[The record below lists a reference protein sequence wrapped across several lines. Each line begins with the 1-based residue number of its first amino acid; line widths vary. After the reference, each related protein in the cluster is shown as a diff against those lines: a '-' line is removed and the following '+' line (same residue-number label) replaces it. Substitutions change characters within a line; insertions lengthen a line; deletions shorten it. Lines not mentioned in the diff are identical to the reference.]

1 MHDARGTGS
10 KTGGQMQLTI
20 LSAEILKS
28 QIGAKLDISISC
40 NISELPN
47 YHCNLILT
55 QKNQDLGPIG
65 FLKFDSKRP
74 LASAVISLK
83 EEDFQDISKLLE
95 NSPPRSASIFLYTE
109 SYNEDA
115 IISRSM
121 SGEASTVDIHDLSW
135 RYPLI

>member
-1 MHDARGTGS
+1 MRDALGPGS
-10 KTGGQMQLTI
+10 KVGGQMQLTI
-20 LSAEILKS
+20 LSAEMLKS
-28 QIGAKLDISISC
+28 QLGAKLDISISC

-74 LASAVISLK
+74 LANAVISLK
-83 EEDFQDISKLLE
+83 KDDFGDISKLLKT
-95 NSPPRSASIFLYTE
+95 SPPRSASIFLYTE
-109 SYNEDA
+109 IYNEDA

-121 SGEASTVDIHDLSW
+121 SGEASTVDINDLSW

>member
-1 MHDARGTGS
+1 MRDALSSNSRV
-10 KTGGQMQLTI
+10 GGQMQLTI

-28 QIGAKLDISISC
+28 QLGAKLDISISC

-47 YHCNLILT
+47 YHCNLIFT
-55 QKNQDLGPIG
+55 QRNQELGPIG

-83 EEDFQDISKLLE
+83 EDDFNDISELLKT
-95 NSPPRSASIFLYTE
+95 SPPRSASIFLYTE
-109 SYNEDA
+109 IYNEDA

-121 SGEASTVDIHDLSW
+121 SGETSTVDIIDLSW

>member
-1 MHDARGTGS
+1 MRDAAGANPRV
-10 KTGGQMQLTI
+10 GGQMQLTI

-28 QIGAKLDISISC
+28 QLGAKLDISISC

-47 YHCNLILT
+47 YHCNLIFT
-55 QKNQDLGPIG
+55 QRNQEIGPIG

-83 EEDFQDISKLLE
+83 EDDFDDISELLKT
-95 NSPPRSASIFLYTE
+95 SPPRSASIFLYTE
-109 SYNEDA
+109 IYNEDA

-121 SGEASTVDIHDLSW
+121 SGETSTVDINDLSW

>member
-10 KTGGQMQLTI
+10 KAGGQMQLTI

-55 QKNQDLGPIG
+55 EKNQDLGPVG

-83 EEDFQDISKLLE
+83 EDDFHDISKLLKT
-95 NSPPRSASIFLYTE
+95 SPPRSASIFLYTE

-115 IISRSM
+115 VISRSM
-121 SGEASTVDIHDLSW
+121 SGEASTVDIYDLSW

>member
-1 MHDARGTGS
+1 MHDTRGTGS
-10 KTGGQMQLTI
+10 KAGGQMQLTI

-55 QKNQDLGPIG
+55 EKNQDLGPIG

-83 EEDFQDISKLLE
+83 EDDFQDISKLLKT
-95 NSPPRSASIFLYTE
+95 SPPRSASIFLYTE

>member
-1 MHDARGTGS
+1 MRDAAGANPRV
-10 KTGGQMQLTI
+10 GGQMQLTI

-28 QIGAKLDISISC
+28 QLGAKLDISISC

-47 YHCNLILT
+47 YHCNLIFT
-55 QKNQDLGPIG
+55 QRNQELGPIG
-65 FLKFDSKRP
+65 FLKFESKRP

-83 EEDFQDISKLLE
+83 EDDFDDISKLLKT
-95 NSPPRSASIFLYTE
+95 SPPRSASIFLYTE
-109 SYNEDA
+109 IYNEDA

-121 SGEASTVDIHDLSW
+121 SGETSTVDIIDLSW

>member
-10 KTGGQMQLTI
+10 KAGGQMQLTI

-55 QKNQDLGPIG
+55 EKNQDLGPIG

>member
-10 KTGGQMQLTI
+10 KAGGQMQLTI

-55 QKNQDLGPIG
+55 EKNQDLGPIG
-65 FLKFDSKRP
+65 FLTFDSKRP

-83 EEDFQDISKLLE
+83 EDDFQDISKLLKT
-95 NSPPRSASIFLYTE
+95 SPPRSASIFLYTE

-121 SGEASTVDIHDLSW
+121 SGEASTVEIYDLSW

>member
-1 MHDARGTGS
+1 MRDALSSNSRV
-10 KTGGQMQLTI
+10 GGQMQLTI

-28 QIGAKLDISISC
+28 QLGAKLDISISC

-47 YHCNLILT
+47 YHCNLIFT
-55 QKNQDLGPIG
+55 QRNQELGPIG

-83 EEDFQDISKLLE
+83 ENDFDDISELLKT
-95 NSPPRSASIFLYTE
+95 SPPRSASIFLYTE
-109 SYNEDA
+109 IYNEDA
-115 IISRSM
+115 IISCSM
-121 SGEASTVDIHDLSW
+121 SGETSTVDINDLSW

>member
-10 KTGGQMQLTI
+10 KAGGQMQLTI

-74 LASAVISLK
+74 LANAVISLR
-83 EEDFQDISKLLE
+83 EDDFQDISKLLKT
-95 NSPPRSASIFLYTE
+95 SPPRSASIFLYTE

-121 SGEASTVDIHDLSW
+121 SGEASTVEIYDLSW

>member
-1 MHDARGTGS
+1 MRDALGPGA
-10 KTGGQMQLTI
+10 KVGGQMQLTI
-20 LSAEILKS
+20 LSAEMLKS
-28 QIGAKLDISISC
+28 QMGAKLDISISC

-55 QKNQDLGPIG
+55 EKNQDLGPIG

-74 LASAVISLK
+74 LASAVIRLK
-83 EEDFQDISKLLE
+83 EDDFKDISELLKT
-95 NSPPRSASIFLYTE
+95 SPPRSASIFLYTE

-121 SGEASTVDIHDLSW
+121 SGEASTVDINDLSW

>member
-1 MHDARGTGS
+1 MRDAAGANPRV
-10 KTGGQMQLTI
+10 GGQMQLTI

-28 QIGAKLDISISC
+28 QLGAKLDISISC

-47 YHCNLILT
+47 YHCNLIFT
-55 QKNQDLGPIG
+55 QRNQELGPIG
-65 FLKFDSKRP
+65 FLKFESKRP

-83 EEDFQDISKLLE
+83 EDDFDDISKLLKT
-95 NSPPRSASIFLYTE
+95 SPPRSASIFLYTE
-109 SYNEDA
+109 IYNEDA

-121 SGEASTVDIHDLSW
+121 SGETSTVDINDLSW

>member
-1 MHDARGTGS
+1 MRDALGSGS
-10 KTGGQMQLTI
+10 KAGGQMQLTI

-47 YHCNLILT
+47 YHCNLIFT

-65 FLKFDSKRP
+65 FLKFDNKRP
-74 LASAVISLK
+74 LASAIISLK
-83 EEDFQDISKLLE
+83 EDDFEDISKLLKT
-95 NSPPRSASIFLYTE
+95 SPPRSASIFLYTE
-109 SYNEDA
+109 IYNEDA

-121 SGEASTVDIHDLSW
+121 SGEASTVDINDLSW
-135 RYPLI
+135 RYPII

>member
-40 NISELPN
+40 NISELPK

-55 QKNQDLGPIG
+55 KKNQDLGPIG

-83 EEDFQDISKLLE
+83 EDDFQDISKLLKTP
-95 NSPPRSASIFLYTE
+95 PPRSASIFIYTE

-121 SGEASTVDIHDLSW
+121 SGEASTVEIYDLSW

>member
-1 MHDARGTGS
+1 MHNASGRGS
-10 KTGGQMQLTI
+10 KPGGQMQLTI
-20 LSAEILKS
+20 LSAEMLKS
-28 QIGAKLDISISC
+28 QMGAKLDISISC

-65 FLKFDSKRP
+65 FLKFNSKRP
-74 LASAVISLK
+74 LASAVICLK
-83 EEDFQDISKLLE
+83 EGDFEDISELLKT
-95 NSPPRSASIFLYTE
+95 SPPRSASIFLSTE
-109 SYNEDA
+109 TYNEDA

-121 SGEASTVDIHDLSW
+121 SGEASTVDINDLSW

>member
-10 KTGGQMQLTI
+10 KAGGQMQLTI

-95 NSPPRSASIFLYTE
+95 TSPPRSASIFLYTE

>member
-1 MHDARGTGS
+1 MRDAPGS
-10 KTGGQMQLTI
+10 NLRVGGQMQLTI

-28 QIGAKLDISISC
+28 QLGAKLDISISC

-47 YHCNLILT
+47 YHCNLIFT
-55 QKNQDLGPIG
+55 QRNQELGPIG

-83 EEDFQDISKLLE
+83 EEDFIDISKLLKT
-95 NSPPRSASIFLYTE
+95 SPPRSASIFLYTE
-109 SYNEDA
+109 IYNEDA

-121 SGEASTVDIHDLSW
+121 SGETSTVDINDLSW

>member
-1 MHDARGTGS
+1 MHNASGPGS
-10 KTGGQMQLTI
+10 KPGGQMQLTI
-20 LSAEILKS
+20 LSAEMLKS
-28 QIGAKLDISISC
+28 QMGAKLDISISC

-55 QKNQDLGPIG
+55 QKDQDLGPIG
-65 FLKFDSKRP
+65 FLKFNGKRP
-74 LASAVISLK
+74 LASAVICLEK
-83 EEDFQDISKLLE
+83 DDFEDISKLLK

-109 SYNEDA
+109 TYNEDA

-121 SGEASTVDIHDLSW
+121 SGEASTVDINDLSW

>member
-1 MHDARGTGS
+1 MHNASGPGS
-10 KTGGQMQLTI
+10 KPGGQMQLTI
-20 LSAEILKS
+20 LSAEMLKS
-28 QIGAKLDISISC
+28 QMGAKLDISISC

-55 QKNQDLGPIG
+55 QKDQDLGPIG
-65 FLKFDSKRP
+65 FLKFNSKRP

-83 EEDFQDISKLLE
+83 EDDFEDISELLK

-109 SYNEDA
+109 TYNEDA

-121 SGEASTVDIHDLSW
+121 SGEASTVDIKDLSW

>member
-1 MHDARGTGS
+1 MRDASGTGS
-10 KTGGQMQLTI
+10 RIGGQMQLTI

-28 QIGAKLDISISC
+28 QIGAKVDISISC

-65 FLKFDSKRP
+65 FLQFDSKRP

-83 EEDFQDISKLLE
+83 EDDFKDISELLKT
-95 NSPPRSASIFLYTE
+95 SPPRSASIFLYTE
-109 SYNEDA
+109 VYNEDA

-121 SGEASTVDIHDLSW
+121 SGEASTVDINDLSW

>member
-10 KTGGQMQLTI
+10 KAGGQMQLTI

-55 QKNQDLGPIG
+55 EKNQDLGPIG

-83 EEDFQDISKLLE
+83 EDDFQDISKLLKS
-95 NSPPRSASIFLYTE
+95 SPPRSASIFLYTE

>member
-1 MHDARGTGS
+1 MRDALSSNSRV
-10 KTGGQMQLTI
+10 GGQMQLTI

-28 QIGAKLDISISC
+28 QLGAKLDISISC

-47 YHCNLILT
+47 YHCNLIFT
-55 QKNQDLGPIG
+55 QRNQELGPIG

-83 EEDFQDISKLLE
+83 EEDFTDISKLLKT
-95 NSPPRSASIFLYTE
+95 SPPRSASIFLYTE
-109 SYNEDA
+109 IYNEDA

-121 SGEASTVDIHDLSW
+121 SGETSTVDINDLSW

>member
-1 MHDARGTGS
+1 MRDAAGANPRV
-10 KTGGQMQLTI
+10 GGQMQLTI

-28 QIGAKLDISISC
+28 QLGAKLNISISC

-47 YHCNLILT
+47 YHCNLIFT
-55 QKNQDLGPIG
+55 QRNQEIGPIG

-83 EEDFQDISKLLE
+83 EDDFDDISELLKT
-95 NSPPRSASIFLYTE
+95 SPPRSASIFLYTE
-109 SYNEDA
+109 IYNEDA

-121 SGEASTVDIHDLSW
+121 SGETSTVDINDLSW

>member
-1 MHDARGTGS
+1 MRDALGPGS
-10 KTGGQMQLTI
+10 KVGGQMQLTI
-20 LSAEILKS
+20 LSAEMLKS
-28 QIGAKLDISISC
+28 QLGVKLDISISC

-83 EEDFQDISKLLE
+83 EDDFDDISKLLKT
-95 NSPPRSASIFLYTE
+95 SPPRSASIFLYTE
-109 SYNEDA
+109 IYHEDA

>member
-1 MHDARGTGS
+1 MHNASGSGS
-10 KTGGQMQLTI
+10 KPGGQMQLTI
-20 LSAEILKS
+20 LSAEMLKS
-28 QIGAKLDISISC
+28 QMGAKLDISISC

-55 QKNQDLGPIG
+55 QKNQALGPIG
-65 FLKFDSKRP
+65 FLKFNSKRP
-74 LASAVISLK
+74 LASAVIFLK
-83 EEDFQDISKLLE
+83 EDDFEDISQLLK

-109 SYNEDA
+109 TYNEDA

-121 SGEASTVDIHDLSW
+121 SGEASTVDINDLSW

>member
-1 MHDARGTGS
+1 MHDARGRGS
-10 KTGGQMQLTI
+10 KAGGQMQLTI
-20 LSAEILKS
+20 LSAEMLKS

-65 FLKFDSKRP
+65 FLKFDCKRP

-83 EEDFQDISKLLE
+83 EDDFQDISKLLE
-95 NSPPRSASIFLYTE
+95 TSPPRSASIFLYTE

-121 SGEASTVDIHDLSW
+121 SGEASTVDINDLSW

>member
-1 MHDARGTGS
+1 MHNASGPGS
-10 KTGGQMQLTI
+10 KPGGQMQLTI
-20 LSAEILKS
+20 LSAEMLKS
-28 QIGAKLDISISC
+28 QMGAKLDISISC

-121 SGEASTVDIHDLSW
+121 SGEASTVDIKDLSW

>member
-1 MHDARGTGS
+1 MHNASGPGS
-10 KTGGQMQLTI
+10 KPGGQMQLTI
-20 LSAEILKS
+20 LSAEMLKS
-28 QIGAKLDISISC
+28 QMGAKLDISISC

-55 QKNQDLGPIG
+55 QKDQDLGPIG
-65 FLKFDSKRP
+65 FLKFNGKRP
-74 LASAVISLK
+74 LASAVICLK
-83 EEDFQDISKLLE
+83 ESDFEDISELLK

-109 SYNEDA
+109 TYNEDA

-121 SGEASTVDIHDLSW
+121 SGEASTVDINDLSW

>member
-1 MHDARGTGS
+1 MRDATGANPRV
-10 KTGGQMQLTI
+10 GGQMQLTI

-28 QIGAKLDISISC
+28 QLGAKLDISISC

-47 YHCNLILT
+47 YHCNLIFT
-55 QKNQDLGPIG
+55 QRNQELGPIG

-83 EEDFQDISKLLE
+83 EDDFDDISELLKT
-95 NSPPRSASIFLYTE
+95 SPPRSASIFLYTE
-109 SYNEDA
+109 IYNEDA

-121 SGEASTVDIHDLSW
+121 SGETSTVDIIDLSW

>member
-1 MHDARGTGS
+1 MRDATGANPRV
-10 KTGGQMQLTI
+10 GGQMQLTI

-28 QIGAKLDISISC
+28 QLGAKLDISISC

-47 YHCNLILT
+47 YHCNLIFT
-55 QKNQDLGPIG
+55 QRNQELGPIG

-83 EEDFQDISKLLE
+83 EDDFNDISELLKT
-95 NSPPRSASIFLYTE
+95 SPPRSASIFLYTE
-109 SYNEDA
+109 IYNEDA

-121 SGEASTVDIHDLSW
+121 SGETSTVDINDLSW

>member
-1 MHDARGTGS
+1 MRDARSTGS
-10 KTGGQMQLTI
+10 KAGGQMQLTI
-20 LSAEILKS
+20 LSAEVLKS

-55 QKNQDLGPIG
+55 KKNQDLGPIG
-65 FLKFDSKRP
+65 FLRFDSKRP

-83 EEDFQDISKLLE
+83 EDDFEDISALLKT
-95 NSPPRSASIFLYTE
+95 SPPRSASIFLYTE
-109 SYNEDA
+109 SYEDA

-121 SGEASTVDIHDLSW
+121 SGEASTVDIKDLSW

>member
-1 MHDARGTGS
+1 MRDALSSNSRV
-10 KTGGQMQLTI
+10 GGQMQLTI

-28 QIGAKLDISISC
+28 QLGAKLDISISC

-47 YHCNLILT
+47 YHCNLIFT
-55 QKNQDLGPIG
+55 QRNQELGPIG
-65 FLKFDSKRP
+65 FLKFESKRP

-83 EEDFQDISKLLE
+83 EDDFDDISKLLKT
-95 NSPPRSASIFLYTE
+95 SPPRSASIFLYTE
-109 SYNEDA
+109 IYNEDA

-121 SGEASTVDIHDLSW
+121 SGETSTVDIKDLSW

>member
-1 MHDARGTGS
+1 MPDALSSNS
-10 KTGGQMQLTI
+10 KVGGQMQLTI

-28 QIGAKLDISISC
+28 QLGAKLDISISC

-47 YHCNLILT
+47 YHCNLIFT
-55 QKNQDLGPIG
+55 QKNQEIGPIG

-83 EEDFQDISKLLE
+83 EDDFNDISELLKT
-95 NSPPRSASIFLYTE
+95 SPPRSASIFLYTE
-109 SYNEDA
+109 IYNEDA

-121 SGEASTVDIHDLSW
+121 SGETSTVDIIDLSW